1 MRNKVGIF
9 LAAALMLALL
19 TACGDKKE
27 EAPAVYAVGEDQV
40 VSLDSIIDEGEALL
54 ASVEAPT
61 EAAAEAGVES
71 YTYHYNQIEDP
82 ALMAAEYIGVLRGGE
97 QGFNVTDQ
105 ENRMLADEP
114 ELETLTGTVLLEK
127 MSAVEPAEGESKKI
141 FQVVVAWSEF
151 ALAIQVS
158 HQEGTILPPLEEE
171 TEEPAQPKALT
182 EQLEYFNGLNP
193 EKLGLE
199 GDDMHDYTVYPKTGW
214 VLVDSFS
221 CRELNIYLEDAL
233 DGTNVF
239 MGTFYLSS
247 DLQHLYK
254 RMDDN
259 SIVQM
264 ELDD

>member
-61 EAAAEAGVES
+61 EAAVEAGVES

-171 TEEPAQPKALT
+171 TEEPA
-182 EQLEYFNGLNP
+182 
-193 EKLGLE
+193 
-199 GDDMHDYTVYPKTGW
+199 
-214 VLVDSFS
+214 
-221 CRELNIYLEDAL
+221 
-233 DGTNVF
+233 
-239 MGTFYLSS
+239 
-247 DLQHLYK
+247 
-254 RMDDN
+254 
-259 SIVQM
+259 
-264 ELDD
+264 

>member
-1 MRNKVGIF
+1 MNRKIRIALAMVLLACL
-9 LAAALMLALL
+9 LAA
-19 TACGDKKE
+19 CSKKQ
-27 EAPAVYAVGEDQV
+27 EAPAAYKVGEDEV

-71 YTYHYNQIEDP
+71 YTYHYNQMEDP

-97 QGFNVTDQ
+97 QGFKVTDQ

-114 ELETLTGTVLLEK
+114 ELETLTGTVILEK

>member
-1 MRNKVGIF
+1 MRKKVGIF

-27 EAPAVYAVGEDQV
+27 QAPAVYTVGEDEV

-54 ASVEAPT
+54 TSVDDPT

-71 YTYHYNQIEDP
+71 YTYHYSQIEDP

-97 QGFNVTDQ
+97 QGFKVTDL

-114 ELETLTGTVLLEK
+114 ELDTLIGTVILEK
-127 MSAVEPAEGESKKI
+127 MSAAEPAEGESKKI
-141 FQVVVAWSEF
+141 LQVVVAWSEF
-151 ALAIQVS
+151 SLAIQTS

-171 TEEPAQPKALT
+171 KEEPAQPKALT

-193 EKLGLE
+193 EELGLE

-233 DGTNVF
+233 NGTNVF

-259 SIVQM
+259 TIVQM

>member
-1 MRNKVGIF
+1 
-9 LAAALMLALL
+9 
-19 TACGDKKE
+19 
-27 EAPAVYAVGEDQV
+27 
-40 VSLDSIIDEGEALL
+40 
-54 ASVEAPT
+54 
-61 EAAAEAGVES
+61 
-71 YTYHYNQIEDP
+71 
-82 ALMAAEYIGVLRGGE
+82 
-97 QGFNVTDQ
+97 
-105 ENRMLADEP
+105 MLADEP
-114 ELETLTGTVLLEK
+114 ELETLTGTVILEK

-171 TEEPAQPKALT
+171 TEEPTQPKALT

-199 GDDMHDYTVYPKTGW
+199 GDDMHDYTVYPQTGW

>member
-61 EAAAEAGVES
+61 EAAVETGVES

-114 ELETLTGTVLLEK
+114 ELETLTGTVILEK
-127 MSAVEPAEGESKKI
+127 MSAMEPAEGESKKI

-199 GDDMHDYTVYPKTGW
+199 GDDMTAYMVYPQQGW
-214 VLVDSFS
+214 VL
-221 CRELNIYLEDAL
+221 L
-233 DGTNVF
+233 DGVHCRQMQVYLQDVRTATNVF
-239 MGTFYLSS
+239 MGTYYLSS
-247 DLQHLYK
+247 DMSQLFRETGDGEFQPIDL
-254 RMDDN
+254 
-259 SIVQM
+259 
-264 ELDD
+264 E

>member
-9 LAAALMLALL
+9 LSAALMLALL

-71 YTYHYNQIEDP
+71 YTYHYNQMEDP

-114 ELETLTGTVLLEK
+114 ELETLTGTVILEK

-182 EQLEYFNGLNP
+182 E
-193 EKLGLE
+193 LGLE

>member
-1 MRNKVGIF
+1 MRKKVGIF

-19 TACGDKKE
+19 TACGGKTE
-27 EAPAVYAVGEDQV
+27 QAPAVYAVGEDEV

-54 ASVEAPT
+54 TSVDAPT
-61 EAAAEAGVES
+61 EAAVEAGVES
-71 YTYHYNQIEDP
+71 YTYRYGQMEDP
-82 ALMAAEYIGVLRGGE
+82 ALMAAEYIGVLRGAE
-97 QGFNVTDQ
+97 QGFKVTDL

-114 ELETLTGTVLLEK
+114 ELETLTGTVVLEK
-127 MSAVEPAEGESKKI
+127 MSAAEPAEGESKKI
-141 FQVVVAWSEF
+141 FQVIVAWSEF
-151 ALAIQVS
+151 SLAIQVS
-158 HQEGTILPPLEEE
+158 HQEGSILPPLEEE
-171 TEEPAQPKALT
+171 KEEPAQPKALT

-233 DGTNVF
+233 KGTNVY

-254 RMDDN
+254 RVDERT
-259 SIVQM
+259 ITRI
-264 ELDD
+264 ELED

>member
-71 YTYHYNQIEDP
+71 YTYHYNQMEDP

-114 ELETLTGTVLLEK
+114 ELETLTGTVILEK

-171 TEEPAQPKALT
+171 TEEPAQDRKS
-182 EQLEYFNGLNP
+182 
-193 EKLGLE
+193 
-199 GDDMHDYTVYPKTGW
+199 V
-214 VLVDSFS
+214 V
-221 CRELNIYLEDAL
+221 
-233 DGTNVF
+233 
-239 MGTFYLSS
+239 
-247 DLQHLYK
+247 
-254 RMDDN
+254 
-259 SIVQM
+259 
-264 ELDD
+264 